1 MPADTPV
8 MAQWRWLKA
17 ESQDTDWLFFRLGDF
32 YELFFQDAEAA
43 APILGVQLTS
53 RDQKVPMCGVPH
65 HAVDDYL
72 GRAVAAGFRVAVA
85 EQLEDPAVTRGLVA
99 RGIVRRVGPGNYLP
113 EDGRTPGPLAAV
125 RLAADGFGLGLAWL
139 SEGRLSAW
147 EYHGRDHLAV
157 LVEEWQRVRP
167 AEALAN
173 RDLPAGLAARV
184 DARRFTGPKAAE
196 QLADRW
202 GVQSLARWGLEDVP
216 LAVDALWA
224 VVQYAEAAEGRP
236 LPHLATIQ
244 AGRPHGLMRVD
255 SRALGQLGIESRA
268 PDTASLATWVNLAV
282 TPMGQRLLGEWVRR
296 PLSDPSR
303 LARRQDAVGL
313 WLDAVAG
320 RRTVRSGLGRVG
332 DLERRLARVALD
344 LATPRDLV
352 RLREGLVALAEVVAD
367 AAWAKPTPPADPS
380 DALRTVAAALQP
392 LDPEAGAAWDAGG
405 LIQPGGDAALDLLRD
420 LAHDR
425 RAALIALEKALQEE
439 TGIRALKIRM
449 HRALGY
455 FVEVPADRVDRVPT
469 TWRRRQS
476 LASAERFALPPLED
490 LAAAI
495 HSATGDWIAA
505 EEARARQV
513 LETVRAHLA
522 VLQAW
527 AQWAARL
534 DSLTALAELAERHG
548 LVRPAVGEA
557 INLVGVRH
565 PLVADQVASYVA
577 SDLTLAAPAKAAIIT
592 GPNMAGKSTFMRAV
606 AQNAWLAQ
614 IGSFVAAAQWTAPLF
629 DGIQPRIG
637 AEDDLTHGRSTFL
650 VEMEETAQILHQ
662 AGPSTLVILDELGRG
677 TATFDGMA
685 IAWAVM
691 EHLVGDDASTAPWV
705 LLATH
710 YHELTQLGGARVVN
724 LAVDAVQREGQ
735 LVWLHEVRPGRASQ
749 SFGVAV
755 AALAGLPRT
764 VLRRAERLL
773 RQWDRTGRP
782 APAASLEQV
791 DWFSPDPEVEGWL
804 AELDRVRVEALTP
817 LDALQLLAE
826 WQRRRAGGRP

>member
-8 MAQWRWLKA
+8 MAQWRRLKA

-65 HAVDDYL
+65 HALDDYL

-99 RGIVRRVGPGNYLP
+99 RGIIRRVGPGNYLP

-147 EYHGRDHLAV
+147 EYHGRDHVAV
-157 LVEEWQRVRP
+157 LAEEWQRARP

-184 DARRFTGPKAAE
+184 DARRFAGTKAAE

-202 GVQSLARWGLEDVP
+202 GVQSLARWGLEGAP

-224 VVQYAEAAEGRP
+224 VVQYAEAAEGRA

-255 SRALGQLGIESRA
+255 SRALGQLGVESPA
-268 PDTASLATWVNLAV
+268 PGSASLAGWVNLAV
-282 TPMGQRLLGEWVRR
+282 TPMGQRLLAEWVRQ

-303 LARRQDAVGL
+303 LAHRQDAVAL

-320 RRTVRSGLGRVG
+320 RRTVRASLARVG

-352 RLREGLVALAEVVAD
+352 RLREGLVALAAVVPEAG
-367 AAWAKPTPPADPS
+367 WAPPSPPADPS
-380 DALRTVAAALQP
+380 EALRTVAAALQP
-392 LDPEAGAAWDAGG
+392 LDPEAGTAWDAGG

-425 RAALIALEKALQEE
+425 RAALLALEKMLQEE

-455 FVEVPADRVDRVPT
+455 FVEVPTDRADRVPA

-476 LASAERFALPPLED
+476 LASAERFTLPPLED

-495 HSATGDWIAA
+495 HSATGDWMAA

-522 VLQAW
+522 ALQAW
-527 AQWAARL
+527 AQWTARL
-534 DSLTALAELAERHG
+534 DSLTALAELAARHR
-548 LVRPAVGEA
+548 LVRPAVGDA
-557 INLVGVRH
+557 ITLVGVRH
-565 PLVADQVASYVA
+565 PVVADQVASYVP
-577 SDLTLAAPAKAAIIT
+577 SDLTLTPPAKAAIIT

-614 IGSFVAAAQWTAPLF
+614 IGSFVAAAEWTAPLF
-629 DGIQPRIG
+629 DGIQSRIG
-637 AEDDLTHGRSTFL
+637 AEDDLIHGRSTFL

-691 EHLVGDDASTAPWV
+691 EHLVGDHASAAPWV

-710 YHELTQLGGARVVN
+710 YHELTQLGGERVVN
-724 LAVDAVQREGQ
+724 LAVDAVQRDGQ

-782 APAASLEQV
+782 APATSFEQV

-826 WQRRRAGGRP
+826 WQRRRAGGRS